1 LNRFFHGG
9 VVDTV
14 QAKQIVDECMRH
26 VAQRVIGQEPLLKRV
41 LVALIAG
48 GHVLVEGVPGIAK
61 TLMISTI
68 AQLVG
73 LPFKRIQFTPDL
85 LPSDLTGMS
94 VFKPDEGKFVI
105 EKGPVFTNIV
115 LADEINRAPPKVQSA
130 LLEVMA
136 EKQVT
141 IFGQTLTVE
150 PPYFVMATQNPIEQ
164 EGTYTLP
171 EAQLDRFMFKLLAPY
186 PNTAE
191 ERLIAIH
198 STVQTMPPPVQA
210 FLKIDDLRA
219 MQKQIDAIHI
229 DDRVIDYAVDL
240 VVATRDKEKL
250 KSLDLGGA
258 IQWGASP
265 RATLWLIRGARTLAL
280 VEGRDFVTP
289 HDIKE
294 ISKDVL
300 RHRLIL
306 SYEAQADGLTPDAA
320 VDQLLQGVPSP

>member
-1 LNRFFHGG
+1 MDTQQVKQ
-9 VVDTV
+9 VVDG
-14 QAKQIVDECMRH
+14 CMRH
-26 VAQRVIGQEPLLKRV
+26 VAQRVIGQEPLLKKV

-61 TLMISTI
+61 TLIISTI

-94 VFKPDEGKFVI
+94 IFKPDEGKFVV

-141 IFGQTLTVE
+141 IFGQTFAVE

-164 EGTYTLP
+164 EGTYALP
-171 EAQLDRFMFKLLAPY
+171 EAQLDRFMFKLFAPY
-186 PNTAE
+186 PSTAE

-198 STVQTMPPPVQA
+198 STVQTVPPPVQP
-210 FLKIDDLRA
+210 FLNIEDLLA
-219 MQKQIDAIHI
+219 MQQQIDAIHI
-229 DDRVIDYAVDL
+229 DDHVVDYAVDL
-240 VVATRDKEKL
+240 VVTTRDKEKL
-250 KSLDLGGA
+250 KGLNLEGA

-265 RATLWLIRGARTLAL
+265 RATLWLIRGAKTLAM

-289 HDIKE
+289 DDVKE
-294 ISKDVL
+294 LSKDVF

-306 SYEAQADGLTPDAA
+306 SYEAQADGLTPDTA
-320 VDQLLQGVPSP
+320 VDRLLEGVPSP